1 MKRILMV
8 MPLLI
13 CTAMLWSAGGDDGGK
28 TDTEGPIKVTYTM
41 WEDPTYLNIID
52 AFNSS
57 QERIRVEAEQIA
69 SGDYET
75 KIATLLAGGT
85 PMDVYMQKRQTDMF
99 VHAANG
105 YIEPLDRL
113 IADYRYDLDMIAPY
127 IAHVTVDDTI
137 YGIPFRGSSYYTYY
151 NRNIFDAAGEP
162 YPEYWIERNE
172 WTWDKFAEVSK
183 KLASGDGTVY
193 GSLIYTWPTNNY
205 MPAAQ
210 RGIDI
215 ITRNG
220 ELDVDD
226 SLLTAFLIRK
236 ELEDEKAMWP
246 LIDLKVT
253 KTHYSQAFYGGNVGI
268 LLIGEWFPGFMIK
281 GRDENLLQGF
291 TWNDWGVTRLPSNE
305 PEYASMGASTFNH
318 INARSRNKDAAFE
331 LLAWMGGPEGAVV
344 VARNGFLPPVVTDDV
359 VAALAE
365 SIPDETSLQYFLEK
379 KPVNSTA
386 YNKYG
391 SQVEL
396 FLGDVLEE
404 FLVEMVAES
413 ELEERIIA
421 GLEDIIATT
430 D

>member
-1 MKRILMV
+1 
-8 MPLLI
+8 
-13 CTAMLWSAGGDDGGK
+13 
-28 TDTEGPIKVTYTM
+28 
-41 WEDPTYLNIID
+41 
-52 AFNSS
+52 
-57 QERIRVEAEQIA
+57 
-69 SGDYET
+69 
-75 KIATLLAGGT
+75 
-85 PMDVYMQKRQTDMF
+85 
-99 VHAANG
+99 
-105 YIEPLDRL
+105 
-113 IADYRYDLDMIAPY
+113 
-127 IAHVTVDDTI
+127 
-137 YGIPFRGSSYYTYY
+137 
-151 NRNIFDAAGEP
+151 
-162 YPEYWIERNE
+162 
-172 WTWDKFAEVSK
+172 
-183 KLASGDGTVY
+183 
-193 GSLIYTWPTNNY
+193 

-226 SLLTAFLIRK
+226 SILTAFLIRK

-253 KTHYSQAFYGGNVGI
+253 KTHYSQAFYGGNVGM

-291 TWNDWGVTRLPSNE
+291 TWNDWGVTRLPSSE

-344 VARNGFLPPVVTDDV
+344 VAGNGFLPPVVTDDV

-391 SQVEL
+391 SQVGL

-404 FLVEMVAES
+404 FLVEMISED

>member
-1 MKRILMV
+1 MKISLWIL
-8 MPLLI
+8 PLIL
-13 CTAMLWSAGGDDGGK
+13 CSAMLWAGGDGEENE
-28 TDTEGPIKVTYTM
+28 TEGPVKITYTM
-41 WEDPTYLNIID
+41 WEDPTYLNITNT
-52 AFNSS
+52 FNAS
-57 QERIRVEAEQIA
+57 QDRVFAEVEQIA

-75 KIATLLAGGT
+75 KIATLLAGGA

-105 YIEPLDRL
+105 YIEPLDQL
-113 IADYRYDLDMIAPY
+113 IADYGYDTEMIAPY
-127 IAHVTVDDTI
+127 IDHVTVNDVI

-151 NRNIFDAAGEP
+151 NRNVFDAADEP

-172 WTWDKFAEVSK
+172 WTWDKFAEVSRN
-183 KLASGDGTVY
+183 LASGDGKVY
-193 GSLIYTWPTNNY
+193 GSLIYTWAGNNY

-210 RGIDI
+210 RGIEI

-226 SLLTAFLIRK
+226 SLFTSILIRR
-236 ELEDEKAMWP
+236 ELEEEKAMWP

-253 KTHYSQAFYGGNVGI
+253 KTHYSQAFYGGNVGM

-281 GRDENLLQGF
+281 GRDENLLKGF
-291 TWNDWGVTRLPSNE
+291 TWNDWAVTRLPSSE
-305 PEYASMGASTFNH
+305 PEYASMGSPTFNH
-318 INARSRNKDAAFE
+318 ISSRSRSKEAAFA

-344 VARNGFLPPVVTDDV
+344 VARNGFLPPVVTDDAA
-359 VAALAE
+359 AALAE
-365 SIPDETSLQYFLEK
+365 SIPDETSLRYFLEK

-391 SQVEL
+391 TQVSL
-396 FLGDVLEE
+396 FMGDVLEE
-404 FLVEMVAES
+404 FLVGMISAD
-413 ELEERIIA
+413 ELEERIIG